1 MKITLDIDKLLED
14 GKIDSN
20 DYKKLK
26 GFAQTDT
33 ASLGLNILI
42 GFGVIAVSGGMVALV
57 QSAALASMIGALIG
71 FFGVYLQIRSRGKWN
86 TLGSIAL
93 MVGALIFGGGIIVLT
108 EGRLVGFILLAVI
121 YFVIG
126 FAVDSG
132 LMLVLGALS
141 VWSAI
146 GAIAFYDHASYTF
159 GTDKPLLTILIFS
172 ILGIGCFFAAKYMDA
187 RNSRLLIVLSRVSI
201 FFVNIGFWIG
211 SLWGDDLF
219 SLRDNASIER
229 TPVISD
235 LVFSIAW
242 AIALIVVAIWA
253 ARNNFRWTLNLA
265 AVFAA
270 IHFYTQWF
278 ERLGATP
285 GTVVIAG
292 IIAIGIA
299 VGLAALNRKK
309 MVDQPETV

>member
-1 MKITLDIDKLLED
+1 
-14 GKIDSN
+14 
-20 DYKKLK
+20 
-26 GFAQTDT
+26 
-33 ASLGLNILI
+33 
-42 GFGVIAVSGGMVALV
+42 
-57 QSAALASMIGALIG
+57 
-71 FFGVYLQIRSRGKWN
+71 
-86 TLGSIAL
+86 
-93 MVGALIFGGGIIVLT
+93 LIFGGGIIVLT

-159 GTDKPLLTILIFS
+159 GTDKPLLTISIFS